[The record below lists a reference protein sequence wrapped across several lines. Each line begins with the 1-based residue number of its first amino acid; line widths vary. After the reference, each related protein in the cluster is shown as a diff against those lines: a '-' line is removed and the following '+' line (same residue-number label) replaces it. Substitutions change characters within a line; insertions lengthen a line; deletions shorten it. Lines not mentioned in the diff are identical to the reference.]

1 MSEQGTSAVEI
12 DWAAYAD
19 ELGRRLAAVRRA
31 QGITQIDLAHA
42 AGVDRNQVQNIE
54 NSRTSAKG
62 KPGNTTLRTLF
73 LLAAALGVPP
83 ALLIPSL
90 DSVPGTP
97 RRRRVDLAWPTIELE
112 LLEAIKAFPPP
123 DGTRQS
129 KRVSGRAC
137 LRRAD

>member
-1 MSEQGTSAVEI
+1 MCLNRERAPSRSTGP
-12 DWAAYAD
+12 YAE

-90 DSVPGTP
+90 NAVPGT
-97 RRRRVDLAWPTIELE
+97 RRRERFDLSWPTAEIE
-112 LLEAIKAFPPP
+112 LLEAVKAFPVPE
-123 DGTRQS
+123 GTRQS
-129 KRVSGRAC
+129 KRVS
-137 LRRAD
+137 